1 MFMIVRVLAVVLL
14 VGASSALPAGVR
26 AEPVPQSP
34 EERQRLEQRVEQL
47 EREFQAAREEA
58 LALCRGGWTSCTNNR
73 CKKIAR
79 TEASRWQA
87 CQNDCDAT
95 YERCQKTAESI
106 WPDQP

>member
-1 MFMIVRVLAVVLL
+1 MIVRVLAIPLLAAVL
-14 VGASSALPAGVR
+14 SAAPAGVR
-26 AEPVPQSP
+26 AQQVPQSP

-58 LALCRGGWTSCTNNR
+58 LALCRGGWTSCTNQR

-79 TEASRWQA
+79 SQASRWQA

>member
-1 MFMIVRVLAVVLL
+1 MIVRMLAVALL
-14 VGASSALPAGVR
+14 AGVLSVMPGGVP
-26 AEPVPQSP
+26 AQTQVPQSP

-58 LALCRGGWTSCTNNR
+58 LALCRGGWTTCTNQR

-79 TEASRWQA
+79 SEASRWQA

-95 YERCQKTAESI
+95 YERCQETAKSI
-106 WPDQP
+106 WPDEP